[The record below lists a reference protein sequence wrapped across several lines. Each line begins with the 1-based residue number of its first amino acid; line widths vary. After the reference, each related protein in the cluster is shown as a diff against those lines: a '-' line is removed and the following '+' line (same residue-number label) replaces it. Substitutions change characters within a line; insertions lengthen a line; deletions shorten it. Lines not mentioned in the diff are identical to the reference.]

1 MTFHIVRD
9 IIIKS
14 QACACR
20 IWRYS
25 SVGESNRFIP
35 GGSLVQILLPL
46 LHGPLVKRLR
56 LQPLTLASPVR
67 FWYGS
72 PLDCTSLVQSFV
84 WTISS
89 VGQSVRLITG
99 RSRVRVPDGP
109 PKRSLTYVKDLFV
122 LYFVSLTTSRCHEPS
137 LWLLS

>member
-1 MTFHIVRD
+1 MVHHF
-9 IIIKS
+9 
-14 QACACR
+14 
-20 IWRYS
+20 
-25 SVGESNRFIP
+25 
-35 GGSLVQILLPL
+35 
-46 LHGPLVKRLR
+46 GPLVKRLR

-109 PKRSLTYVKDLFV
+109 PGTPLTSVKGSVNSEWEEASKR
-122 LYFVSLTTSRCHEPS
+122 
-137 LWLLS
+137 LLLHFTAAMQS